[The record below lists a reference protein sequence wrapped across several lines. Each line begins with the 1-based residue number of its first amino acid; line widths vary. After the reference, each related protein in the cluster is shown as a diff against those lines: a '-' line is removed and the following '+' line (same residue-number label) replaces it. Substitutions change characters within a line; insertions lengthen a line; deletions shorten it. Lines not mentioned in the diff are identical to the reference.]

1 MASIRIKET
10 PPGFA
15 PPHIRM
21 QWVGVE
27 LPLASEEE
35 IAQDPP
41 SGFSIGSDNIGGYL
55 VLRDKAI
62 GALRNAGKEKAAGF
76 WDQFPLGRYLRFGR
90 EFCEVVE

>member
-1 MASIRIKET
+1 MSSVRIT
-10 PPGFA
+10 AIPPGFA
-15 PPHIRM
+15 PEDIRK

-41 SGFSIGSDNIGGYL
+41 SEFSISSDNTDGYL

-62 GALRNAGKEKAAGF
+62 EALYKAGKKKAVDF
-76 WDQFPLGRYLRFGR
+76 WSSLPLGRFLQFKK
-90 EFCEVVE
+90 EVCEVVG